1 MNTER
6 ARRRGLRRIPIAAA
20 LIAALA
26 IVPAAGAASPRLG
39 SAPKPVAVRPT
50 VLVKLHGRYTRAK
63 ADAVAARHGMRVYRE
78 LRNIGWVLLTP
89 RHVSSGP
96 ITRVAA
102 LRSATAALDRDPAV
116 AKTDGTKPGQR
127 ISATN
132 QPADEI
138 WTLTQSFQNPAT
150 QSEIA
155 QAPWHWKVAN
165 FPAAWDYSHGS
176 AQVPVVVIDSEF
188 FIEHPDLKDKFLPGF
203 NFNPLDTQFGTYRT
217 PDVKA
222 TNAQEVFH
230 GTHVAGLVGAATNN
244 VIGASGAGY
253 DTPIVPLKVNF
264 KSPSIVQDV
273 AEALNYAIAQHPA
286 AINMSFGGT
295 GFNPSWADAL
305 ARARAAGIVPV
316 ASAANDQQQR
326 PGFTFYPAAFPGV
339 VAVGATTPSDQI
351 AFFSSTGSFVDV
363 SAPGDPIL
371 STWDPRDPQN
381 PNVLYNIDGG
391 TSMASPIVAGLVA
404 LIKARRPDLTPDE
417 IEGLIEATAID
428 KGLAGKDQNY
438 GYGRIDAGR
447 ALAAAVAYVR
457 PAPPAPAP
465 VVVDSRARTKVKLN
479 TLSSLRVKRNKLFT
493 VKGKVTPRIAGLTVR
508 VQIRRSGAS
517 TYHTIK
523 STKTKSGGKVSVKVR
538 IGKRGRYALRLGVVT
553 TGTVVGSKSPS
564 ISLRVR

>member
-6 ARRRGLRRIPIAAA
+6 ARRRGLRSIPIAAA

-26 IVPAAGAASPRLG
+26 IVPAAGANPLG
-39 SAPKPVAVRPT
+39 KARAVAVRPT
-50 VLVKLHGRYTRAK
+50 VLVKLHGHYSRGK

-89 RHVSSGP
+89 KRVSSGP
-96 ITRVAA
+96 ITRAAA

-116 AKTDGTKPGQR
+116 AKTHGTKPGQR

-264 KSPSIVQDV
+264 QSPSIVQDV
-273 AEALNYAIAQHPA
+273 AEALNYAISVHPA

-351 AFFSSTGSFVDV
+351 AFFSSTGAFVDV

-417 IEGLIEATAID
+417 IEGLIEATAVD

-465 VVVDSRARTKVKLN
+465 IVVDSRARTKVKLN

-523 STKTKSGGKVSVKVR
+523 STKTKSGGKVSVRVR

>member
-1 MNTER
+1 V
-6 ARRRGLRRIPIAAA
+6 
-20 LIAALA
+20 ALA
-26 IVPAAGAASPRLG
+26 PAAGANSLG
-39 SAPKPVAVRPT
+39 KARAVAVRPT
-50 VLVKLHGRYTRAK
+50 VLVKLHGHYSRAK

-102 LRSATAALDRDPAV
+102 LRSASAALDRDPAV
-116 AKTDGTKPGQR
+116 AKTDGTKPGEQ
-127 ISATN
+127 ISPTN

-138 WTLTQSFQNPAT
+138 WTLTQSFQNAAT

-188 FIEHPDLKDKFLPGF
+188 YIEHPDLKDKFLPGF

-222 TNAQEVFH
+222 TNDQEVFH

-351 AFFSSTGSFVDV
+351 AFFSSTGAFVDV
-363 SAPGDPIL
+363 SAPGDPIM
-371 STWDPRDPQN
+371 STWDPRDPQHL
-381 PNVLYNIDGG
+381 NVLYNIDGG
-391 TSMASPIVAGLVA
+391 TSMAAPIVSGLVA

-417 IEGLIEATAID
+417 IEGLIEATAVD

-447 ALAAAVAYVR
+447 ALAAAVAYAR
-457 PAPPAPAP
+457 PVPPAPVP
-465 VVVDSRARTKVKLN
+465 VAVDSRARTKVRLT
-479 TLSSLRVKRNKLFT
+479 TLASLRVKHNKLFRI
-493 VKGKVTPRIAGLTVR
+493 KGTVTPHIAGLTVR

-517 TYHTIK
+517 TYHTVK
-523 STKTKSGGKVSVKVR
+523 STKSKAGGKVSVR
-538 IGKRGRYALRLGVVT
+538 IKIKKKGRYALRLGVVT
-553 TGTVVGSKSPS
+553 TGSVVGSKSSS

>member
-6 ARRRGLRRIPIAAA
+6 ARRRGLRSIPIAAA
-20 LIAALA
+20 LIATLA
-26 IVPAAGAASPRLG
+26 IVPAAGANPLG
-39 SAPKPVAVRPT
+39 KARVVAVRPT
-50 VLVKLHGRYTRAK
+50 VLVKLHGHYSRAK

-78 LRNIGWVLLTP
+78 LRNSGWVLLTP
-89 RHVSSGP
+89 RRVSSGP
-96 ITRVAA
+96 ITRAAA
-102 LRSATAALDRDPAV
+102 LRSATAALDRDPGV
-116 AKTDGTKPGQR
+116 AKTDGTKPGEQ
-127 ISATN
+127 ISPTN

-264 KSPSIVQDV
+264 QSPSIVQDV
-273 AEALNYAIAQHPA
+273 AEALNYAISVHPA

-351 AFFSSTGSFVDV
+351 AFFSSTGAFVDV

-417 IEGLIEATAID
+417 IEGLIEATAVD

-465 VVVDSRARTKVKLN
+465 IVVDSRARTKVKLN

>member
-1 MNTER
+1 MSTGR
-6 ARRRGLRRIPIAAA
+6 ARRRGLTAIGVAAMA
-20 LIAALA
+20 ATALA
-26 IVPAAGAASPRLG
+26 FAPAAGAKPLG
-39 SAPKPVAVRPT
+39 KARSVAVRPT
-50 VLVKLHGRYTRAK
+50 VLVKLHGHYTRAK
-63 ADAVAARHGMRVYRE
+63 ADAVVARHGMRVYRE

-89 RHVSSGP
+89 RRVSSGP

-116 AKTDGTKPGQR
+116 AKTDGTKPGEQ
-127 ISATN
+127 ISPTN

-138 WTLTQSFQNPAT
+138 WTLTQSFQNAAT

-165 FPAAWDYSHGS
+165 FPTAWDYSHGS

-222 TNAQEVFH
+222 TNDQEVFH

-273 AEALNYAIAQHPA
+273 AEALNYAIGQHPA

-305 ARARAAGIVPV
+305 AHARAAGIVPV

-351 AFFSSTGSFVDV
+351 AFFSSTGAFVDV
-363 SAPGDPIL
+363 SAPGDPIM
-371 STWDPRDPQN
+371 STWDPRDPKHL
-381 PNVLYNIDGG
+381 NVLYNIDGG

-404 LIKARRPDLTPDE
+404 LMKARRPDLTPDE
-417 IEGLIEATAID
+417 IEGLIEATAVD

-465 VVVDSRARTKVKLN
+465 VDTRPRTRVRLN
-479 TLSSLRVKRNKLFT
+479 TLASLRVRHNKLFT
-493 VKGKVTPRIAGLTVR
+493 VKGTITPHIAGLTVR

-517 TYHTIK
+517 SYRTVK
-523 STKTKSGGKVSVKVR
+523 STKSKSGGKVSVR
-538 IGKRGRYALRLGVVT
+538 IRIKKKGRYALRLGVVT
-553 TGTVVGSKSPS
+553 TGVVVGSKSNS

>member
-1 MNTER
+1 MSRGR
-6 ARRRGLRRIPIAAA
+6 ARRRGLRSIPIAAA

-26 IVPAAGAASPRLG
+26 IVPAAGAKPLG
-39 SAPKPVAVRPT
+39 KARAVAVRPT
-50 VLVKLHGRYTRAK
+50 VLVKLHGHYTRAK

-89 RHVSSGP
+89 RRVSSGP

-116 AKTDGTKPGQR
+116 AKTDGTKPGEQ
-127 ISATN
+127 ISPAN

-165 FPAAWDYSHGS
+165 FPTAWDYSHGS

-222 TNAQEVFH
+222 TNDQEVFH

-273 AEALNYAIAQHPA
+273 AEALNYAIGVHPA

-351 AFFSSTGSFVDV
+351 AFFSSTGAFVDV
-363 SAPGDPIL
+363 SAPGDPIM
-371 STWDPRDPQN
+371 STWDPRDPQHL
-381 PNVLYNIDGG
+381 NVIYNIDGG
-391 TSMASPIVAGLVA
+391 TSMAAPIVSGLVA

-417 IEGLIEATAID
+417 IEGLIEATAVD

-457 PAPPAPAP
+457 PAPPAPPA
-465 VVVDSRARTKVKLN
+465 VDTRPRTRVRLN
-479 TLSSLRVKRNKLFT
+479 TLASLRVRHNKLFT
-493 VKGKVTPRIAGLTVR
+493 VKGTITPHIAGLTVR
-508 VQIRRSGAS
+508 IQIRRSGAS
-517 TYHTIK
+517 SYRTVK
-523 STKTKSGGKVSVKVR
+523 STKSKAGGKVSVR
-538 IGKRGRYALRLGVVT
+538 IRIKKKGRYAMRLGVVT
-553 TGTVVGSKSPS
+553 TGVVIGSKSNS